1 MIRRIALLGVLFG
14 LGLQTSLWGDVI
26 NVPGD
31 QPSIQAA
38 IDAAADGDEILVAP
52 GTYFETIDL
61 LGKGVRLRSSA
72 GRDVTTIDAGGSG
85 RVIVGAISTTV
96 IDGFTVTGGIA
107 EGAFPDN
114 YGGGMFITFSSPT
127 VMNCTFIEN
136 TAEFGGGIGI
146 WAVSRPTL
154 INCIFSG
161 NTAQQGGGLFVGTGL
176 GAVVIRCTFSGN
188 TAERGGGINIG
199 LGNTMVTHCVFNGNQ
214 AAHIGGGIAGSYST
228 ATVTNCTFT
237 GNTAGTFGGGMFVI
251 SSGTT
256 VTNCTFSGNT
266 AESGGGMC
274 NISGGSPTITNCTF
288 SGNSATDS
296 GGGMANFY
304 HSSPMVTNCTF
315 SGNDAENGKALAF
328 DSSQQQSPSELSMTN
343 CILWDGGDEVWNND
357 NSVIEIAYSN
367 VQGGWPGEG
376 NIDADPLFVDA
387 DGPDDIPGTADENL
401 RLSLGSPAIDAADNT
416 AVPADTQDLDGD
428 GDTDEPLPFDLD
440 GNPRFVDDPDTP
452 DTGNPDG
459 TNPIVDMGAYEF
471 GPPDPC
477 ADEDG
482 DGQVTICHIPPGNPD
497 NAHTIT
503 VGVNAV
509 PAHLAHGDHCGACE
523 EHHGLL
529 MGGSSDVI
537 AGPCPTDLDDSGDI
551 GAVDLALLLGS
562 WGPCAGCPADF
573 NGDGVVGP
581 LDLALLL
588 GAWGPCAA

>member
-1 MIRRIALLGVLFG
+1 MIRRAMFLGVFFG
-14 LGLQTSLWGDVI
+14 FGLQTSLWGDVI

-31 QPSIQAA
+31 QPTIQAA
-38 IDAAADGDEILVAP
+38 IDAAADGDEIVVAP
-52 GTYFETIDL
+52 GTYFENINL
-61 LGKGVRLRSSA
+61 LAKAVTLRSSA
-72 GRDVTTIDAGGSG
+72 GREVTTIEAAGSG
-85 RVIVGAISTTV
+85 SVIIGTGSNTV
-96 IDGFTVTGGIA
+96 IDGFTVTGGNA
-107 EGAFPDN
+107 DGRFPN
-114 YGGGMFITFSSPT
+114 NFGGGMFITGSSPT
-127 VMNCTFIEN
+127 VMNCTFSEN

-146 WAVSRPTL
+146 FAASRPIL

-161 NTAQQGGGLFVGTGL
+161 NTALSGGGLDVVTGF

-188 TAERGGGINIG
+188 TAERGGGINVSFG
-199 LGNTMVTHCVFNGNQ
+199 STTVTHCVFNGNS
-214 AAHIGGGIAGSYST
+214 GES
-228 ATVTNCTFT
+228 
-237 GNTAGTFGGGMFVI
+237 GGGMYVSTNGVSVANCMF
-251 SSGTT
+251 SGNSAESGGGMCNNYEANPL

-266 AESGGGMC
+266 AASGGGMC

-328 DSSQQQSPSELSMTN
+328 DSSQQQSPSELWMTN

-376 NIDADPLFVDA
+376 NIDLDPLFVDA
-387 DGPDDIPGTADENL
+387 DGPDDIPGTKDDNL
-401 RLSLGSPAIDAADNT
+401 RVSPGSAAIDAADNT
-416 AVPADTQDLDGD
+416 GVPADTQDLDGD
-428 GDTDEPLPFDLD
+428 GDTDEPVPVDLD

-459 TNPIVDMGAYEF
+459 IHPAVDMGAFEF

-482 DGQVTICHIPPGNPD
+482 DGRVMICHIPPGNPD

-503 VGVNAV
+503 VSINAL
-509 PAHLAHGDHCGACE
+509 PAHLAHGDHCGQ
-523 EHHGLL
+523 
-529 MGGSSDVI
+529 S
-537 AGPCPTDLDDSGDI
+537 
-551 GAVDLALLLGS
+551 
-562 WGPCAGCPADF
+562 
-573 NGDGVVGP
+573 
-581 LDLALLL
+581 
-588 GAWGPCAA
+588 